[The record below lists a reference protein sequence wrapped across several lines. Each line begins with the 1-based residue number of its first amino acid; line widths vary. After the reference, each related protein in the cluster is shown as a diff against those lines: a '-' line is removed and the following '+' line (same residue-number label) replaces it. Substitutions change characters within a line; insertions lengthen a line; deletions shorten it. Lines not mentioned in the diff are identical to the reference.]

1 MGPMARLSTVR
12 RAATAG
18 LGSVVALIGC
28 READRSAPPTAPRP
42 PVVLL
47 SLDTTRVDHLGCY
60 AYARPTSPH
69 LDRLAAESVLYTHAV
84 ATSSWTLPSHASL
97 FTGKLT
103 TSHGANYDPEGPLG
117 LADVIGGPPEWVR
130 YRARPLPETER
141 TLAEILREAGYA
153 TGAVVGGPWLKR
165 PFGLAQGFDYY
176 DDDHITTTDGRR
188 AESVT
193 DAALR
198 WVERSPRR
206 DLFLFLNYY
215 DPHGPYAPPEPFLSR
230 FLPPGARPSE
240 GIPKGEELRARY
252 DAEIL
257 YMDHHIGRLLDG
269 LRRAGIYDDALILV
283 AADHGELLGEQGRLG
298 HGQHLTEAEIHI
310 PFFVKH
316 PRGRE
321 APRRVEG
328 AVQLTDVVPM
338 VTRTIGWPAPP
349 GIQGGVPPSTGHPI
363 VAEVYP
369 LPFDSAEGDW
379 RALFDGPWKFLWNS
393 KGKHALY
400 DLARDP
406 EERQNLAGRETARAQ
421 RMAGLLDKYLAS
433 LPRSGA
439 AGPVR
444 ELDAA
449 TREALKALGYVR

>member
-1 MGPMARLSTVR
+1 MARLSTVR
-12 RAATAG
+12 RAAAAG

-28 READRSAPPTAPRP
+28 READRSAPPGAPRP

-60 AYARPTSPH
+60 GYARPTSPH

-103 TSHGANYDPEGPLG
+103 TSHGARYDPEGPLD
-117 LADVIGGPPEWVR
+117 LAGVIEGPREWRR
-130 YRARPLPETER
+130 YRARPLPETEH

-198 WVERSPRR
+198 WVERSPGRER
-206 DLFLFLNYY
+206 FLFLNYY
-215 DPHGPYAPPEPFLSR
+215 DPHGPYSPPEPFLSR
-230 FLPPGARPSE
+230 FLAPGIRPSE
-240 GIPKGEELRARY
+240 GMPEGGELAARY
-252 DAEIL
+252 DAEVL
-257 YMDHHIGRLLDG
+257 YMDHQIGRLLEG
-269 LRRAGIYDDALILV
+269 LRAADIYDDALIV
-283 AADHGELLGEQGRLG
+283 VTADHGELLGEQGRVG
-298 HGQHLTEAEIHI
+298 HGQHLTEPEIHI

-316 PRGRE
+316 PRGR
-321 APRRVEG
+321 G
-328 AVQLTDVVPM
+328 AGQRAGRPVQLTDVLPIVARAVGLPVP
-338 VTRTIGWPAPP
+338 A
-349 GIQGGVPPSTGHPI
+349 GIQGGPPPVTGHPV

-369 LPFDSAEGDW
+369 LAFDGPEGDW
-379 RALFDGPWKFLWNS
+379 RALFDGAWKFLWNS

-406 EERQNLAGRETARAQ
+406 DERENLVGRETERAR

-433 LPRSGA
+433 LPRPGA
-439 AGPVR
+439 AGPAR